1 MLWVA
6 IGSVAG
12 SLFRYSLGLAFPSNK
27 SGNLAANIIGVAL
40 ASFFLVLMER
50 RGITKY
56 RLLLLPG
63 FCAGLTTFSGV
74 TYQVLKPTD
83 IGYLFETLI
92 FSFITIALV
101 LPLSRKFI
109 KARS

>member
-1 MLWVA
+1 MIWVA
-6 IGSVAG
+6 IGSVFGA
-12 SLFRYSLGLAFPSNK
+12 LFRYSLGLILPSNK
-27 SGNLAANIIGVAL
+27 SGNLTANIIGIAL

-74 TYQVLKPTD
+74 TYQALKPVD
-83 IGYLFETLI
+83 FGYLFETLL
-92 FSFITIALV
+92 FSFVTIAIV
-101 LPLSRKFI
+101 LPLARKFV
-109 KARS
+109 KVRS

>member
-1 MLWVA
+1 MIWVA
-6 IGSVAG
+6 IGSVVG
-12 SLFRYSLGLAFPSNK
+12 SLVRYSLGVLLPSNK
-27 SGNLAANIIGVAL
+27 PGNLAANIIGVAL

-74 TYQVLKPTD
+74 TYQALKPID
-83 IGYLFETLI
+83 FGYLFETLI
-92 FSFITIALV
+92 FSFITIAIV
-101 LPLSRKFI
+101 LPLSRKYV
-109 KARS
+109 KVRS

>member
-1 MLWVA
+1 MIWVA
-6 IGSVAG
+6 IGSVVG
-12 SLFRYSLGLAFPSNK
+12 SLVRYSLGLLLPSNK
-27 SGNLAANIIGVAL
+27 PGNLAANIIGVAL

-74 TYQVLKPTD
+74 TYQVLEPID
-83 IGYLFETLI
+83 FGYLFETLI
-92 FSFITIALV
+92 FSFITIAIV

-109 KARS
+109 KVRS